1 MGGPMTHFD
10 RMIFA
15 ICTWWRNRRIAHAM
29 PELDEI
35 KRAEREAI
43 RSHRPV
49 KAIRKRRQ
57 DAMTEAL
64 RRGM

>member
-1 MGGPMTHFD
+1 MTYLD

-15 ICTWWRNRRIAHAM
+15 VCAWWRTRRLTKAM

-35 KRAEREAI
+35 NRAEREAI
-43 RSHRPV
+43 RAHRPV

-57 DAMTEAL
+57 EVMTRAL
-64 RRGM
+64 REGV

>member
-1 MGGPMTHFD
+1 MTSID
-10 RMIFA
+10 SIIFT
-15 ICTWWRNRRIAHAM
+15 ICAWWRNRRIAHAM

-35 KRAEREAI
+35 NRAEREAI

-57 DAMTEAL
+57 EVMTRAL
-64 RRGM
+64 REGV